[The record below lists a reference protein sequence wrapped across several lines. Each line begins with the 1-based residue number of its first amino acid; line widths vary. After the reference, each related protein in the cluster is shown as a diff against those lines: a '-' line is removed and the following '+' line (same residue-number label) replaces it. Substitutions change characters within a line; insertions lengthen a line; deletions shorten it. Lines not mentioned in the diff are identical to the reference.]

1 MRWMMP
7 FIAACFLI
15 AAASTAMAEE
25 NCRVC
30 HRVATS
36 GIHAALACKDCH
48 GNDGTTTPD
57 PASAAHKA
65 KGCTSCHN
73 GYGRLFDH
81 AMATRTREKQFVKKT
96 FAKAD
101 PHFFDRNC
109 QSCHLRG
116 CTDCHGGSGHS
127 LAQARDRNCFA
138 CHRGYFVGSEY
149 YGMAPREDSLRYQR
163 GETAYGE
170 TFLKMLPDVHAEA
183 GIACSSCHTMQ
194 SLIAGARTAK
204 GCLDCHKPSK
214 KVLEHRIKGH
224 LERMECYACHSAW
237 GAQEYGT
244 FYLRFTDSPSQQ
256 DYRLKTVN
264 GNYVKSAYLK
274 KQDAPPLG
282 VNARGM
288 VTPIRPQF
296 IAYFSDIRNDMVVGE
311 ENRLLTASWKAFFPH
326 TVRRGTVMC
335 DGCHDAPRRFIMEGK
350 EDRIYRLQD
359 DGMKLPS
366 FWDRTGQKVM
376 NGDFLSPARYRAMT
390 EKNAAY
396 QRAYVE
402 KWKKLTDRVEN
413 SSLP

>member
-1 MRWMMP
+1 MP
-7 FIAACFLI
+7 YIAAFFLI
-15 AAASTAMAEE
+15 AAAKTVAAGE

-36 GIHAALACKDCH
+36 GIHGALACKDCH
-48 GNDGTTTPD
+48 GDDRATIAD
-57 PASAAHKA
+57 PGSAAHGA
-65 KGCTSCHN
+65 KGCTGCHG

-81 AMATRTREKQFVKKT
+81 SMATRVRERQFADKA
-96 FAKAD
+96 FAQAY
-101 PHFFDRNC
+101 PGFFERNC

-116 CTDCHGGSGHS
+116 CADCHGGSGHA
-127 LAQARDRNCFA
+127 LAEARDQSCLA

-183 GIACSSCHTMQ
+183 GIPCGRCHTMG
-194 SLIAGARTAK
+194 SLAAGLKAAK
-204 GCLDCHKPSK
+204 GCRDCHKPSD

-237 GAQEYGT
+237 AAQEYGT
-244 FYLRFTDSPSQQ
+244 FYLRFIDSPSIEN
-256 DYRLKTVN
+256 YRLKTVN

-282 VNARGM
+282 VNSRGM
-288 VTPIRPQF
+288 VSPIRPQF
-296 IAYFSDIRNDMVVGE
+296 IAYFSDIRKDRVQGE
-311 ENRLLTASWKAFFPH
+311 ENRLLAASWKAFFPH

-335 DGCHDAPRRFIMEGK
+335 DGCHDAPRRFLMEGK
-350 EDRIYRLQD
+350 EDRIYQLQN

-366 FWDRTGQKVM
+366 FWDRTGQEVI
-376 NGDFLSPARYRAMT
+376 NGSFLSPDRYRAMT
-390 EKNAAY
+390 GKSPAY

-402 KWKKLTDRVEN
+402 KWKSLIDRVDN
-413 SSLP
+413 